1 MSLALTLHTAPA
13 VPLEADVISPA
24 RFAGLSPLEAAKL
37 IVVHGNQ
44 SAELGEFFRV
54 SGVANGEIDLTGD
67 LSHVKLIGAGM
78 AQGRIVV
85 HGPVGMHVGAGM
97 TGGEII
103 VEGDAGDWVGPE
115 MAGGRIIVK
124 GNAGHLVGSASRGSP
139 AGLQGGEIV
148 VFGNAGNEV
157 GGGMRRGLIAIGGNA
172 GDFTGV
178 NMLAGT
184 VVVLG
189 QLGART
195 GAGMVRGTIVSMHP
209 AEMIPTFSY
218 ACTYRPVFLRL
229 YLSHLRTLGLPV
241 SDAAMEGSYQRW
253 CGDAVELNRGEV
265 LMLEPATTTTSPG
278 APQA

>member
-1 MSLALTLHTAPA
+1 MSLEITLHTAPA
-13 VPLEADVISPA
+13 VPLEADVLSPA
-24 RFAGLSPLEAAKL
+24 RLAGLSALEAAKL
-37 IVVHGNQ
+37 IVVYGNQ

-54 SGVANGEIDLTGD
+54 SGAANGEISLTGD

-78 AQGRIVV
+78 AEGRIVV

-97 TGGEII
+97 TGGEIV

-115 MAGGRIIVK
+115 MSGGRIVVK

-139 AGLQGGEIV
+139 AGLQGGEIL

-157 GGGMRRGLIAIGGNA
+157 GGGMRRGLIAIGGDT

-184 VVVLG
+184 VVVFG

-195 GAGMVRGTIVSMHP
+195 GPGMKRGSIVSMHP
-209 AEMIPTFSY
+209 TEMLPTFSY

-229 YLSHLRTLGLPV
+229 YLSYLRGLGLPV
-241 SDAAMEGSYQRW
+241 TDAQMNGSYQRW
-253 CGDAVELNRGEV
+253 CGDAVELNRGEI
-265 LMLEPATTTTSPG
+265 LYLDSGTAAAGS
-278 APQA
+278 